1 MQYHTLST
9 KMTSNQNL
17 ENASQANK
25 PFRLLDLPTELF
37 IHICKC
43 AVELTGEVILQEDL
57 GRKEYASRVQQ
68 PNITRVNN
76 FIRKE
81 TLPHFYQSNI
91 FRIVDDY
98 SEQESLQRWAKAI
111 GEANLGNA
119 MNLYVDSF
127 YKDFEDWLPKE
138 LEEETL
144 PFVIQSQRVVETRD
158 DIEDDDDRGP
168 EVKRFHLGLP
178 SLELKQELEAARA
191 KRDGEIDAQG

>member
-1 MQYHTLST
+1 MQHNTLST
-9 KMTSNQNL
+9 NMTSNQNS

-81 TLPHFYQSNI
+81 TLPHFYQSNT
-91 FRIVDDY
+91 FRIIDDY

-111 GEANLGNA
+111 GEANLSNTK
-119 MNLYVDSF
+119 NLYVDSF

-144 PFVIQSQRVVETRD
+144 PFVIQSQRVIETRD

-178 SLELKQELEAARA
+178 SLEFKQELEAARA
-191 KRDGEIDAQG
+191 KRNAEIDAQG